1 MKLYNSLSKE
11 IEEFTPLVNDRA
23 TIYACGPTVYHYAT
37 IGNFRT
43 YFTADIIVRTLT
55 YLGYNPKYIMNITD
69 VGHLTGEAI
78 GDTSTGDD
86 KLVIAATKE
95 NKTVYE
101 IADYYYQ
108 AFRKDFDFLN
118 LQRPEAWVRATEHIP
133 EQIEMIKKLISIGH
147 AYVISDGVYFNVDSF
162 PHYGQLSNIDSVEL
176 HRVQNNPEKKN
187 IKDFALWKIS
197 QENSGRLMQW
207 ESPWGVGFPG
217 WHIECSA
224 MSIKYLG
231 EQIDIHVGGEDLM
244 STHHPNEIAQSEACT
259 GKQFV
264 KYWVHSKFLMV
275 DGKKMSKSLGNVI
288 RISDIIEKGFNPL
301 SLRYLFMQ
309 TSYRKQANFT
319 WESLAAVEA
328 AYKKLI
334 TFVEKNDTYIDGVIN
349 QKYKTKFI
357 ECLKEDFNMSKAL
370 AVVWSLVKDQN
381 ISTSDKCRTLEDFDN
396 VLGLKLFN

>member
-1 MKLYNSLSKE
+1 
-11 IEEFTPLVNDRA
+11 
-23 TIYACGPTVYHYAT
+23 
-37 IGNFRT
+37 
-43 YFTADIIVRTLT
+43 
-55 YLGYNPKYIMNITD
+55 MNITD